1 MLKYLVIVTLIWA
14 VTQTPSPVPEK
25 VLDSASQT
33 AGSVQN
39 QGKNDKG
46 NPTSSDGSGWG
57 LVIVGVLQTLL
68 FTVTWIAI
76 RQQATMQKTAERAW
90 MIITP
95 DKPEG
100 WEPILLPEQPGVPAT
115 LNVFRAAIKNVGRTP
130 AHVTK
135 IAARYINLDKSEF
148 KNLPEEPDY
157 GTKESLESMLLVP
170 GDSFPKAVPLWP
182 KSRLTT
188 EEIESIRTAKSFLY
202 FYACIEYRALGKK
215 RETRVGFIYPFPPGT
230 SYETP
235 RFRRSGPPAY
245 NRAN

>member
-1 MLKYLVIVTLIWA
+1 MLKDWMIIIWIWA
-14 VTQTPSPVPEK
+14 VTETPSRVQEK
-25 VLDSASQT
+25 ALDSASQT

-57 LVIVGVLQTLL
+57 LVVVGVLQTLL

-76 RQQATMQKTAERAW
+76 RQQAATQKTAERAW

-100 WEPILLPEQPGVPAT
+100 WEPILLPEQPGVPAS
-115 LNVFRAAIKNVGRTP
+115 LNVFRAAIKNVGRP
-130 AHVTK
+130 ARHARK
-135 IAARYINLDKSEF
+135 IAARYINLDQSEF

-170 GDSFPKAVPLWP
+170 GDYFPKAVPMWP

-202 FYACIEYRALGKK
+202 FYARIEYRALGKN
-215 RETRVGFIYPFPPGT
+215 RETLD
-230 SYETP
+230 
-235 RFRRSGPPAY
+235 
-245 NRAN
+245 

>member
-25 VLDSASQT
+25 ALDSASQT

-76 RQQATMQKTAERAW
+76 RQQATTQKTAKRAW

-95 DKPEG
+95 DKPED

-115 LNVFRAAIKNVGRTP
+115 LNVFRAAMKNVGRTP

-148 KNLPEEPDY
+148 ENLPEEPDY
-157 GTKESLESMLLVP
+157 RTKESLESMLLVP

-182 KSRLTT
+182 NSRLTT
-188 EEIESIRTAKSFLY
+188 EEIASIRTAKSFLY

>member
-1 MLKYLVIVTLIWA
+1 MLKYLVIVTLLWA

-25 VLDSASQT
+25 ALDSASQT
-33 AGSVQN
+33 AASVQH

-46 NPTSSDGSGWG
+46 DPTSSDGSGWG

-76 RQQATMQKTAERAW
+76 RQQATTQKTAERAW

-202 FYACIEYRALGKK
+202 FYARIEYRALGKK

-245 NRAN
+245 NRAT

>member
-1 MLKYLVIVTLIWA
+1 MLKYLVIIILIWA
-14 VTQTPSPVPEK
+14 VTETPSPVPEK
-25 VLDSASQT
+25 ALDSASQT

-57 LVIVGVLQTLL
+57 LVVVGVLQTLL

-76 RQQATMQKTAERAW
+76 RQQATTQKTAERAW

-100 WEPILLPEQPGVPAT
+100 WEPILLPEQPDVPAT
-115 LNVFRAAIKNVGRTP
+115 LNVFRPTIKNVGRTP

-135 IAARYINLDKSEF
+135 IAARSINLDKSES

-157 GTKESLESMLLVP
+157 GTKESLE
-170 GDSFPKAVPLWP
+170 
-182 KSRLTT
+182 
-188 EEIESIRTAKSFLY
+188 
-202 FYACIEYRALGKK
+202 
-215 RETRVGFIYPFPPGT
+215 
-230 SYETP
+230 
-235 RFRRSGPPAY
+235 RR
-245 NRAN
+245 

>member
-14 VTQTPSPVPEK
+14 VTQTPSPLPEK
-25 VLDSASQT
+25 ALDSASQT

-57 LVIVGVLQTLL
+57 LVIVGVLQTFL

-76 RQQATMQKTAERAW
+76 RQQAATQKTAERAW

-100 WEPILLPEQPGVPAT
+100 WEPILLPEQPGVPAN

-135 IAARYINLDKSEF
+135 IAARYITLDKNEF
-148 KNLPEEPDY
+148 KNLPEEPNY
-157 GTKESLESMLLVP
+157 GMKESLESMLLVP
-170 GDSFPKAVPLWP
+170 GDSFPKAVRLSP

-202 FYACIEYRALGKK
+202 FYACVEYRALGKK
-215 RETRVGFIYPFPPGT
+215 RETRVGFIYPFPPGI

-245 NRAN
+245 NRAT

>member
-1 MLKYLVIVTLIWA
+1 MSYWSLVFVPLVTLIWA

-25 VLDSASQT
+25 ALDSASQT

-57 LVIVGVLQTLL
+57 LVVVGVLQTLL

-76 RQQATMQKTAERAW
+76 RQQATTQKTAERAW

-100 WEPILLPEQPGVPAT
+100 WEPILLPEQPGVPAS

-130 AHVTK
+130 PHFTK
-135 IAARYINLDKSEF
+135 IAARYINLDKRDF
-148 KNLPEEPDY
+148 KH
-157 GTKESLESMLLVP
+157 
-170 GDSFPKAVPLWP
+170 
-182 KSRLTT
+182 
-188 EEIESIRTAKSFLY
+188 
-202 FYACIEYRALGKK
+202 
-215 RETRVGFIYPFPPGT
+215 PPGEPHYRT
-230 SYETP
+230 QELQ
-235 RFRRSGPPAY
+235 
-245 NRAN
+245 